1 MEIEYMELALKE
13 ARKAAAR
20 DEVPVGCIIVDPAE
34 GKIVSRAGNAGEK
47 RHCLCHAELVA
58 IEKALKK
65 RGAASLWGLDMYV
78 TLEPCAMCAADISFA
93 RIESLYFGAYD
104 EKGGAVE
111 NGVRF
116 YESCACHHRPHVEG
130 GVMEQECARILKE
143 FFRARRK

>member
-65 RGAASLWGLDMYV
+65 RGAARLWGLDMYV
-78 TLEPCAMCAADISFA
+78 TLEPCAMCALSPYLSPALRAFISA
-93 RIESLYFGAYD
+93 RMM
-104 EKGGAVE
+104 K
-111 NGVRF
+111 
-116 YESCACHHRPHVEG
+116 
-130 GVMEQECARILKE
+130 
-143 FFRARRK
+143 RAGRWRTA